1 MLDKVL
7 RKVDKVFKKVNNE
20 LLPSLSIVTII
31 DGYNRDLVYTGV
43 SYYVITV
50 VRLGGHIYNASS
62 G

>member
-1 MLDKVL
+1 M

-20 LLPSLSIVTII
+20 LLPSLSMVKII